1 MAQLCFACQTTVA
14 NRAEHCPTCGRNLVE
29 TERAWSRGQTFW
41 RAYLEQTGW
50 YPGRRD
56 EWAELRWQAPPDL
69 TSQRPR
75 PPRRLTVR
83 YLGGHPTLSR
93 PSRVIL
99 TREEQTVA
107 ISTPGWWPPRP
118 PRVLIPLCA
127 VRSVTS
133 QRTIETTLDDSVM
146 TAAIG
151 GARTGPLG
159 VAIGSAIGRR
169 RRVMRTVHVQ
179 LVLGAE
185 LTELV
190 FRPIDDQNSGATA
203 MLLRIFQRFD

>member
-1 MAQLCFACQTTVA
+1 MAQLCLACQTTIGNHA
-14 NRAEHCPTCGRNLVE
+14 GHCPTCGRNVVE
-29 TERAWSRGQTFW
+29 TERAWARGQAHW

-56 EWAELRWQAPPDL
+56 EWAELRWQAPPDPI
-69 TSQRPR
+69 SQRPR

-83 YLGGHPTLSR
+83 YLGGHPALPR
-93 PSRVIL
+93 LGRVVL
-99 TREEQTVA
+99 TRDGEVVA
-107 ISTPGWWPPRP
+107 ISVPGWWPPRP
-118 PRVLIPLCA
+118 PRVQIPLRT

-133 QRTIETTLDDSVM
+133 QRTTETSLDDAVM

-169 RRVMRTVHVQ
+169 RRIMRTVHVQ
-179 LVLGAE
+179 IEIGAE
-185 LTELV
+185 LAELV
-190 FRPIDDQNSGATA
+190 FRPLDDQSAGSTSTL
-203 MLLRIFQRFD
+203 MRIFQVFV